1 MKIESASHSLDLVIH
16 TEEQILPAPEDE
28 QVSPESS
35 AEDKPSGTVI
45 RHQNFSGIDDL
56 FEEDEPASMP
66 AHEPSPSPV
75 IHEEEVSPG
84 HVYPEAGTEHL
95 ELEGDISDESE
106 EVEEPDKDVRET
118 QTYGD
123 MVPGPAFSFNRRQ
136 WLGLIKWARHS
147 ESLSH
152 DQRLQIIR
160 MGRLI
165 QKNRRLTKEQEE
177 QVGEM
182 IALVQALG
190 YKPVL
195 NAQIIF

>member
-1 MKIESASHSLDLVIH
+1 
-16 TEEQILPAPEDE
+16 
-28 QVSPESS
+28 
-35 AEDKPSGTVI
+35 
-45 RHQNFSGIDDL
+45 
-56 FEEDEPASMP
+56 MP
-66 AHEPSPSPV
+66 AQEPSPSPV
-75 IHEEEVSPG
+75 IHEEEASPG
-84 HVYPEAGTEHL
+84 LVYPEAGTENL
-95 ELEGDISDESE
+95 EFEGEVSDESE
-106 EVEEPDKDVRET
+106 GVEEPDKDVRET

-123 MVPGPAFSFNRRQ
+123 MVPTPAFSFNRRQ

-190 YKPVL
+190 YKPV
-195 NAQIIF
+195 